1 MGQQRGLCFSN
12 GSFSSSCLNTSE
24 RQILWGLIE
33 QLCVTSVLSD
43 SAARAGSALYPCE
56 AISTKQE
63 AKEVDKAQRR
73 QMPRPETFAK
83 IDECLRRR
91 NAFAFVAAVARPGL
105 LAVRQTPRAKSPRAR
120 GCPEDWAAG
129 ADLERQPRP
138 PPGPRGPESGCIRC
152 CLHFLDLRRGILEP
166 ST

>member
-24 RQILWGLIE
+24 RETLWGLIE
-33 QLCVTSVLSD
+33 QLCVISVLSD

-91 NAFAFVAAVARPGL
+91 NAFAFVAADLAFL
-105 LAVRQTPRAKSPRAR
+105 LSGKHGRQNPQ
-120 GCPEDWAAG
+120 GPEDAPRTG
-129 ADLERQPRP
+129 LQGQTSNDSRDRRQGQGDLN
-138 PPGPRGPESGCIRC
+138 
-152 CLHFLDLRRGILEP
+152 LDAFVVACTSWILDVG
-166 ST
+166 S